1 VIGFRH
7 ASLLRGTLRCESHL
21 RGLFELLVTL
31 KTLIMD
37 EIIFDLALQQ
47 TEIGHLSDSAGL
59 EPTGAEGGA
68 GIQ

>member
-1 VIGFRH
+1 
-7 ASLLRGTLRCESHL
+7 
-21 RGLFELLVTL
+21 
-31 KTLIMD
+31 MD